1 MFYQE
6 RESMKKRDIYFE
18 ALRGR
23 RSVFVTALLCVVIT
37 NLLDFIA
44 PQVVRLTVDSVIGNL
59 AFPEW
64 AAGLADALGGRDN
77 LRSNIWICGLIVA
90 LAAALSAV
98 TGFIRSFFTLEPA
111 EHIAQNLRDKMF
123 GHVQRL
129 PFNWH
134 VNAQTGD
141 IIQRSTTDVDMVRNF
156 TANTLPEFVRSLVM
170 IVATAAIMLMMD
182 PVMTLAGVCLMPL
195 FAITGVIYHKKISKT
210 WLALDEAEGMLQ
222 AAVQENL
229 SGVRV
234 VRAFGRERFEIDR
247 FDEKNNHYFK
257 KAIKMGN
264 GLASFW
270 SFSDM
275 IGILQMFLVVIVGLV
290 RVLNGDLTVGT
301 FLTFY
306 MYTQMLIWPARETGR
321 HISDMAKCSISL
333 GRIQDVLNSEPEK
346 DPESPADTPIS
357 GDITFEKVTFGYGD
371 EPVLKNVSF
380 TLTQGQVLG
389 VLGSTGS
396 GKSTLAYLLTRL
408 YDLPEGSGRI
418 TINGVDIQ
426 SFSRE
431 HIRRN
436 VAMVLQEPFLY
447 SKTVGENIRA
457 ATSGE
462 RTAME
467 RAARTAVI
475 HDTILE
481 LGGYDTKVG
490 ERGVTLSGGQKQRV
504 AIARML
510 LQDAPIMIFDDSL
523 SAVDT
528 QTDAQIRKAL
538 REHTSHATVIIISH
552 RISTLMEADK
562 ILVLNDGAVE
572 AVGSHAELVK
582 GENTYRRV
590 YELQSAII

>member
-1 MFYQE
+1 
-6 RESMKKRDIYFE
+6 MKRIEIYFS

-23 RSVFVTALLCVVIT
+23 RGLFVTALLCVIIT

-44 PQVVRLTVDSVIGNL
+44 PQVVRLTVDSVIGDL
-59 AFPEW
+59 EFPAW
-64 AAGLADALGGRDN
+64 ATGFTDALGGRDN
-77 LRSNIWICGLIVA
+77 LRANIWICGLIVV
-90 LAAALSAV
+90 LAAALSGV
-98 TGFIRSFFTLEPA
+98 TGFVRRFFTLEPA
-111 EHIAQNLRDKMF
+111 ERIAQNLRDRMY

-134 VNAQTGD
+134 VNVQTGD

-170 IVATAAIMLMMD
+170 IVATAVVMFVMD
-182 PVMTLAGVCLMPL
+182 PIMTIAGVCLMPL

-210 WLALDEAEGMLQ
+210 WLALDEAEGVLQ

-270 SFSDM
+270 SFSDL
-275 IGILQMFLVVIVGLV
+275 IGISQMFLVVIIGII

-321 HISDMAKCSISL
+321 LISDMAKCSISL
-333 GRIQDVLNSEPEK
+333 GRIQEVLNAEPEQN
-346 DPESPADTPIS
+346 PENPIDTPIS
-357 GDITFEKVTFGYGD
+357 GDITFENVTFGYGD
-371 EPVLKNVSF
+371 EPVLKDVSF
-380 TLTQGQVLG
+380 SLSQGQVLG

-408 YDLPEGSGRI
+408 YDLPEGNGRI
-418 TINGVDIQ
+418 TINGVDIRD
-426 SFSRE
+426 FSRE

-447 SKTVGENIRA
+447 SKTVGDNIKA
-457 ATSGE
+457 ATAGE
-462 RTAME
+462 RSKME
-467 RAARTAVI
+467 RAARTAAI

-538 REHTSHATVIIISH
+538 RKHTGQATVIIISH

-562 ILVLNDGAVE
+562 ILVLKDGAVE
-572 AVGSHAELVK
+572 AIGSHTELVK
-582 GENTYRRV
+582 SENTYKRV
-590 YELQSAII
+590 YELQSAIVS

>member
-1 MFYQE
+1 M
-6 RESMKKRDIYFE
+6 SKRDIYFS

-23 RSVFVTALLCVVIT
+23 RSVFIVALLCVIIT
-37 NLLDFIA
+37 NLCDFIA
-44 PQVVRLTVDSVIGNL
+44 PQVVRITVDSIIGNL
-59 AFPEW
+59 AFPAW
-64 AAGLADALGGRDN
+64 AADFAENLGGREYLREN
-77 LRSNIWICGLIVA
+77 LWICGLIVV
-90 LAAALSAV
+90 LAAALSMF
-98 TGFIRSFFTLEPA
+98 TGFIRRFFTLEPA
-111 EHIAQNLRDKMF
+111 EYIARNLRDRMYA
-123 GHVQRL
+123 HVQRL

-141 IIQRSTTDVDMVRNF
+141 IIQRSTTDVDQVRNV
-156 TANTLPEFVRSLVM
+156 TANTLPEFVRS
-170 IVATAAIMLMMD
+170 IAIIAATAVIMITMD
-182 PVMTLAGVCLMPL
+182 PIMTIAGVCLMPL

-210 WLALDEAEGMLQ
+210 WLALDEAEGVLQ

-247 FDEKNNHYFK
+247 FNEKNSMYLK
-257 KAIKMGN
+257 KAVGMGN

-270 SFSDM
+270 SFSDL
-275 IGILQMFLVVIVGLV
+275 IGIAQMFMVVIVGLV

-321 HISDMAKCSISL
+321 LISDMAKCSISL
-333 GRIQDVLNSEPEK
+333 GRIQDVLNSELEQ
-346 DPESPADTPIS
+346 DPENPLDTPIS
-357 GDITFEKVTFGYGD
+357 GEIAFENVTFGYGD
-371 EPVLKNVSF
+371 EPVLKDISF
-380 TLTQGQVLG
+380 KLSQGQVLG

-418 TINGVDIQ
+418 TINGVDIRE
-426 SFSRE
+426 FSRA
-431 HIRRN
+431 HIRSN

-447 SKTVGENIRA
+447 SKTVGDNIKA
-457 ATSGE
+457 ATAGE
-462 RTAME
+462 RDKME
-467 RAARTAVI
+467 RAARTAAI

-528 QTDAQIRKAL
+528 QTDSQIRQAL

-562 ILVLNDGAVE
+562 ILVLKDGAVE
-572 AVGSHAELVK
+572 AIGSHAELVK
-582 GENTYRRV
+582 TENTYKRV
-590 YELQSAII
+590 YELQSEVTL